1 MTLAPFGLAP
11 LSLRG
16 WLRRTYGFDCK
27 CALCRV
33 KMLLTASSVEHE
45 KGIGGSCAK
54 HDFLGLAWRR
64 DRDLIEDDLSHWR
77 ASRMAS
83 PGLSRDLT
91 VLSIHTTNLWPE
103 LLEKKR
109 KQNRKNL
116 ADHLSSITHGLLPF
130 AMMAFRLHRP
140 QAKLKLSLPS
150 ETMTRLY
157 TS

>member
-1 MTLAPFGLAP
+1 
-11 LSLRG
+11 
-16 WLRRTYGFDCK
+16 
-27 CALCRV
+27 
-33 KMLLTASSVEHE
+33 MLLTASSVEHE

-103 LLEKKR
+103 NLKKR
-109 KQNRKNL
+109 KKKTGKTWPT
-116 ADHLSSITHGLLPF
+116 I
-130 AMMAFRLHRP
+130 
-140 QAKLKLSLPS
+140 
-150 ETMTRLY
+150 
-157 TS
+157 